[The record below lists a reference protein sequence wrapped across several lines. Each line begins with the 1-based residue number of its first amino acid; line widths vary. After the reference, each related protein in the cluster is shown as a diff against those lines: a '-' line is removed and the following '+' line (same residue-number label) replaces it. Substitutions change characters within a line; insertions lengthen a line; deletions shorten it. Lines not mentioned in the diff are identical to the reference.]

1 LNPSAT
7 SKDLAGR
14 IHRDPSNL
22 TRIMSLSRCIPE
34 VQKAAAEGLLG
45 PSDWYAISKADTPE
59 QQAELLARKRA
70 GASRDEIEREGRKRR
85 NGTAPAVRTNS
96 IRMTLASGITL
107 VLKGTDISLDDAIEA
122 LPEAQKEMRRAREQ
136 GHDVKTFQ
144 ALVRK
149 RESAAS

>member
-1 LNPSAT
+1 
-7 SKDLAGR
+7 
-14 IHRDPSNL
+14 
-22 TRIMSLSRCIPE
+22 M
-34 VQKAAAEGLLG
+34 LG
-45 PSDWYAISKADTPE
+45 PSDWYAISKAATREE
-59 QQAELLARKRA
+59 QAVLLEKRLA
-70 GASRDEIEREGRKRR
+70 GASRDDIEREGRKRR
-85 NGTAPAVRTNS
+85 NGSAPVVRTNS

-144 ALVRK
+144 ALIRK